1 MGTPAP
7 ISEPHSP
14 LAQTLSQIGRR
25 ASFRPRV
32 KEKVAA
38 VETRAHPPLLPH
50 FPPAVTLPAAAT
62 GYFGFENKAS
72 DLFEQLFF
80 FHLSRSP
87 GACGHPGLGHFP
99 RELTCFPFSTE
110 DRFSSSD

>member
-80 FHLSRSP
+80 FPS
-87 GACGHPGLGHFP
+87 
-99 RELTCFPFSTE
+99 E
-110 DRFSSSD
+110 